1 MTSTLVTPPAGLP
14 LSLADLK
21 AHLRIETGDEDDYL
35 TSLLSAATAH
45 VEAVT
50 GKALLAQ
57 TWRIYLDAVPAD
69 CVVGIAQ
76 GPLISLDAVTVYDRD
91 GQPVV
96 VDPQD
101 YDVDRYSEPARLS
114 FREAPTPGQTF
125 NGIEIDITI
134 GYGESGT
141 DIPGQLLRAVMVIC
155 AHWHALRG
163 AAEEAAIF
171 GSLPKGLDAL
181 LAPFRQVR
189 L

>member
-1 MTSTLVTPPAGLP
+1 MTRALITPPAGLP
-14 LSLADLK
+14 VSLADLK
-21 AHLRIETGDEDDYL
+21 AHLRFETGDEDDYL

-50 GKALLAQ
+50 GLALLSQ
-57 TWRIYLDAVPAD
+57 GWRIYLDALPAD
-69 CVVGIAQ
+69 CIVEIAPA
-76 GPLISLDAVTVYDRD
+76 PLISLDAVTVYDGE

-96 VDPQD
+96 LDPQD
-101 YDVDRYSEPARLS
+101 YDVDRYSQPARLL
-114 FREAPTPGQTF
+114 FRRKPNPGQIL

-134 GYGESGT
+134 GYGEAGT
-141 DIPGQLLRAVMVIC
+141 DVPGQLLRAIMVLC
-155 AHWHALRG
+155 AHWHAVRG

-171 GSLPKGLDAL
+171 GSIPKGLDAL